1 MHNLRNKSNL
11 LERMDYDSQKTLF
24 EMIAKKMIVSRTMY
38 RDRLRSIKNQQLP
51 LLTITSSVS
60 FKIISERKEITIIT
74 STGEKK
80 EKASEKHRYVIA
92 KISKNRYLLPKQSQ
106 IVQSCP
112 IKNSIRSP
120 TEFLINFTGPT

>member
-11 LERMDYDSQKTLF
+11 LERMDHDSQKILF

-60 FKIISERKEITIIT
+60 FKIVSERKEITIIT

-92 KISKNRYLLPKQSQ
+92 KISKNRYLLSKQSQ
-106 IVQSCP
+106 IVQSRP

>member
-92 KISKNRYLLPKQSQ
+92 KISKNRYLLSKQSQ
-106 IVQSCP
+106 IVQSRP

>member
-60 FKIISERKEITIIT
+60 FKIVSERKEITIIT

-92 KISKNRYLLPKQSQ
+92 KISKNRYLLSKQSQ
-106 IVQSCP
+106 IVQSRP

>member
-1 MHNLRNKSNL
+1 
-11 LERMDYDSQKTLF
+11 
-24 EMIAKKMIVSRTMY
+24 MIAKKMIVSRTMY

-74 STGEKK
+74 STGKKK

-92 KISKNRYLLPKQSQ
+92 KISKNRYLLSKQSQ
-106 IVQSCP
+106 IVQSRR

>member
-11 LERMDYDSQKTLF
+11 LERMDHDSQKILF

-60 FKIISERKEITIIT
+60 FKIVSERKEITIIT